1 MRDYHIKHM
10 EKIITRF
17 VAGLSDNP
25 SYHEK
30 KHYAKYGSK
39 ISYVINE
46 INYDIKH
53 GVRISEVLD
62 FLESISLN
70 QIGITSK
77 NEESI
82 KRVDEIKKIFGINI
96 IEQV

>member
-10 EKIITRF
+10 EKVITRF

-39 ISYVINE
+39 INYVINE

-53 GVRISEVLD
+53 GVKGSEVLS
-62 FLESISLN
+62 FLESIN
-70 QIGITSK
+70 QNQVIINSN
-77 NEESI
+77 NEESL
-82 KRVDEIKKIFGINI
+82 KRLNQIKKIFDVGLM
-96 IEQV
+96 EQT